1 MSFDEL
7 MKKAKEVSMTTSTQV
22 KKDPTSAPN
31 GPEHST
37 ASGKRPPSTVT
48 PASNTR
54 RTSDNTPNIYRKGVP
69 IPKREEKKNPPK
81 MSARE
86 QVALLYRRPLTKL
99 NTQKRDIR
107 SVCDIQRDM
116 MHAKGFYTDDEDDER
131 DDPRLMKRKSAG
143 DARLKPSPV
152 RSSQVTRSVGSSQA
166 ARPAASSQTTRETT
180 AVKRDVATVKR
191 PVSTPSNV
199 SKTSSASASS
209 NIHKSSSA
217 SASSNLYKPSSA
229 SASSS
234 VYKPSSAA
242 PPARRMPFGR
252 PTALRRPMKRRS
264 LDDEV
269 DEDLRSFIV
278 DDEDD
283 EANDYS
289 VEIGRIFRYDKRKYV
304 LLLA

>member
-86 QVALLYRRPLTKL
+86 QVALLYRQPLTKL

-217 SASSNLYKPSSA
+217 SASS
-229 SASSS
+229 S

-252 PTALRRPMKRRS
+252 PTALRRPIKRRS

-289 VEIGRIFRYDKRKYV
+289 AEIGRIFRYDKRKYV